1 MNTGIFPSQ
10 ETATRWRFRR
20 QVFTS
25 SGNWNRPANVRDVQV
40 EICGGGGTGYTRYDA
55 CVGYTY
61 YRGGTGGNV
70 NALVTNVPSR
80 VTVTVGA
87 GPGGTSSFGSMITC
101 TGGSNASISGNG
113 GSGSATIAGN
123 VISNGSVSWFLTAA
137 WGSSGQNYGSSI
149 LGSPVAGDTGA
160 QGVVIVSWMEPVL

>member
-40 EICGGGGTGYTRYDA
+40 EICGGGGSGATNAGCPPVYLQ
-55 CVGYTY
+55 
-61 YRGGTGGNV
+61 GGAGGSI

-101 TGGSNASISGNG
+101 TGGTNGAGTTNGSN
-113 GSGSATIAGN
+113 GSATIAGN
-123 VISNGSVSWFLTAA
+123 VISNGSVSWLITRSYGA
-137 WGSSGQNYGSSI
+137 GGQNYGSPTVGSSI
-149 LGSPVAGDTGA
+149 PAGDTGA

>member
-40 EICGGGGTGYTRYDA
+40 EICGGGGNGGAYTSGCTPIYLQ
-55 CVGYTY
+55 
-61 YRGGTGGNV
+61 GGTPGSI

-80 VTVTVGA
+80 VSVTVGA

-101 TGGSNASISGNG
+101 TGGSNAAGTSNG
-113 GSGSATIAGN
+113 SNGSATIAGN
-123 VISNGSVSWFLTAA
+123 VISNGSVSWFITRSYNS
-137 WGSSGQNYGSSI
+137 GGQNFGSANI
-149 LGSPVAGDTGA
+149 GGSASSDTGA

>member
-10 ETATRWRFRR
+10 EPATRWRFRR

-40 EICGGGGTGYTRYDA
+40 EICGGGGTGVTNPG
-55 CVGYTY
+55 CPPVILT
-61 YRGGTGGNV
+61 GGTGGSI

-101 TGGSNASISGNG
+101 TGGTNAAGVANGSN
-113 GSGSATIAGN
+113 GSATIAGN
-123 VISNGSVSWFLTAA
+123 VISNGSVSWFITRSYNS
-137 WGSSGQNYGSSI
+137 GGQNFGSANSG
-149 LGSPVAGDTGA
+149 GSASSDTGA